1 MERNI
6 TIKSANVALSAVIHY
21 PEAWNGEEQQRRFPL
36 IVICH
41 GFVGNRIG
49 TNRLFVKAARYFSK
63 QGFMVLRFDYAGCG
77 ESEGDYGS
85 SGFDALIHQTRHV
98 LDYAL
103 DIEGL
108 SHERVIVLG
117 HSLGGAVALATAAID
132 KRIKTL
138 VLWAPVAH
146 PFSDIIRITGKEVY
160 EQAVIEGSAD
170 YLGYSF
176 TSSFFESLSEHQPL
190 REVKHISGDIL
201 LVHGTSDDVVPV
213 DYSFLYQKLFWTRHD
228 GQCDKEIIFQ
238 GDHTFSSGLS
248 TTIAFD
254 TTAHWLDNLE
264 KRKRDWN
271 GWMI

>member
-6 TIKSANVALSAVIHY
+6 TIRSADVELAAVIHY
-21 PEAWNGEEQQRRFPL
+21 PEAWDGEQRQQRFPL

-41 GFVGNRIG
+41 GFIGNRIG

-63 QGFMVLRFDYAGCG
+63 QGYMVLRFDYAGCG
-77 ESEGDYGS
+77 ESGGDYGS
-85 SGFDALIHQTRHV
+85 SGFDAFIHQTRHV

-103 DIEGL
+103 DIDGL
-108 SHERVIVLG
+108 NHERVIVLG

-146 PFSDIIRITGKEVY
+146 PFSDIIKITGKEVY
-160 EQAVIEGSAD
+160 DQAVIEGSVD

-176 TSSFFESLSEHQPL
+176 TPSFFESLSQHQPL
-190 REVKHISGDIL
+190 RDVKHISGDVL
-201 LVHGTSDDVVPV
+201 LVHGTSDETIPV

-238 GDHTFSSGLS
+238 GDHTFSSDAS
-248 TTIAFD
+248 TMFAFE
-254 TTAHWLDNLE
+254 TTAQWLDNLE
-264 KRKRDWN
+264 KRRRDWN